1 MSRFFVYCEGVV
13 YFTETIDDTAFS
25 MIAIQDAFSTIYNA
39 KTLEIATP
47 FTVTFTSVNFQNSEY
62 IEISFDKQVCFVY
75 SIGLTVSSTID
86 YFNQTVVGSGVEYS
100 NNYMNINLMFLDYIL
115 NNYDKTKY
123 ILNSNY
129 NVPELNQMF
138 CVYNPIFTCAR
149 IKYSEFTWFHDGS
162 SINNVIVEKTYGT
175 NHSKG
180 YYATKGA
187 KGFYCKTTSSSNTIS
202 FDFNS
207 ISYTAVLFNSVLR
220 NDQFADIITAAMN
233 IAIKDIIYSE
243 NTSILAI
250 NSGNTYYI
258 GNTNSISF
266 DITSVNAGNVIFLNS
281 LISTKQKLTGC
292 ISFYFGSSSWNIF
305 LGDSNHNIVYTNAII
320 PGSIDSGFLYANAIP
335 SSFFGI
341 YRKLKDPSTIDF
353 TKLSDYF
360 TVDFPYYTFNTT
372 TTNDISDS
380 NTNYTYV
387 FSSPVTSLF
396 SFYYNNKSD
405 PDNFPMTLYFTG
417 IEIDR
422 NYKHNISV
430 YRFIDRYTSDNCS
443 VNLTFLDN
451 TSGFLVISENYV
463 SLLTVNYDNHT
474 VNNKYYCYNGSNF
487 SVNNTTMQN
496 NNIYFDK
503 YYYFAFIRGFI
514 DKISGDFVNSIEV
527 KGIEVKYSCE
537 YVVQR
542 KNNSIRFN
550 QLIQLNK
557 KNFIGYISKIDIV
570 YDHYYMNINNNPT
583 AIPDT
588 LEFLTDD
595 PFRSEIFSDTPE
607 FNSVNYTENKQVIFN
622 WNTPVS
628 LNYHG
633 NDHKGIEY
641 SENYYNT
648 TFNVASNSS
657 LFMLDNCYY
666 VNGTKVYD
674 KNNNSV
680 PANGNLIYYAN
691 YKALS
696 FRSNNNPDFY
706 YIVNNL
712 SVDNYLL
719 SNGVFKFTQLLDNI
733 SNATG
738 INYTLENNI
747 ATFENNLTAPF
758 YLFQVDTNKIKVFD
772 FDHLNYNNTFR
783 FYFYSYSLNKIF
795 RTKEIPNEFISDF
808 SDYLDTFYESN
819 SASLVTIGN
828 VSIITDSTGVTFE
841 FNSPVVPVYSS
852 DNSGAE
858 YSRNYYNAG
867 FYVPGK
873 VPVNYSNTSVKFYN
887 VPVVTINDTV
897 TSNVSSV
904 LIPRT
909 FDNKQVYINKNTPS
923 FFIKIESNNCVIHC
937 YFSNKTTKQIT
948 LPYGYFTKVNIID
961 FLQFKSGVTIFN
973 SGTIVGYYATQ
984 AANFSGKYIGG
995 TFFLG
1000 NFSSNYY
1007 KHYTTRTISYI
1018 ANDSSFYFHIAND
1031 KSNGVFKVTSNTF
1044 SYSDDPDENELMN
1057 LADNLT
1063 GNCYKPLE
1071 INGDYVPATFVNIT
1085 GGITKIIGN
1094 TFEFNN
1100 NVRAIYS
1107 FCSTLALTRT
1117 YFRIRTYA
1125 KGLEFTDR
1133 TYNQTNYSLYDNK
1146 STPLNKS
1153 VTFYKL
1159 SDNVISVNG
1168 VIQSLELFND
1178 YNGVYN
1184 NEIYSLTDSTNSTVL
1199 FNEVKDNIP
1208 MYLPRGFYNKYILS
1222 AAIPVCHLTSIETK
1236 NNLEMPGHQ
1245 YICTVLGPVLNISCY
1260 RDDGDPYANMAF
1272 NYQQIQGNQNLL
1284 TMSMYSNTKS
1294 LNFSWKIGVKSQ
1306 TNFNFYHNTNNQQLL
1321 LYSEN
1326 PGLPQMTALYTSL
1339 TETPF
1344 VEFNGSELI
1353 FSEPIIIPYNYNGIE
1368 TCPDYY
1374 KIVVNNTVGQTN
1386 FPFSFDP
1393 EINYYSYHNLQK
1405 LSPINYSDSNLNY
1418 SIGSNLF
1425 TLITSD
1431 YDNVN
1436 FINSS
1441 GSTKTFAMRLG
1452 YLSTAEFFDY
1462 YTTIISKNSDYQITS
1477 EINGNKVKLINNVSM
1492 AFNRSNFNTTLLN
1505 NTVLL
1510 TNYPTITASSIE
1522 FLVAPINFP
1531 GTVYRSLGLT
1541 TINNETTRIYFNVP
1555 DYPTDSPDILFA
1567 IAQAFG
1573 NSTNLTNT
1581 ETSFNYCETVEQIE
1595 KGFRITMKY
1604 PYEMYMSTIGS
1615 YDVYSGGFDGSLNTY
1630 CPVMRYYFNNDIS
1643 MYFTGIEFSSYY
1655 RNVFM
1660 KQCTEY
1666 NDPTLPIKPVTKNT
1680 FEIILKDYE
1689 CLFDR
1694 KENSL
1699 VPLFDSNGN
1708 LLVNDIYTT
1717 DNYNFIYNGVDYYR
1731 ISSANNTITTG
1742 VQKNNDSVDYN
1753 IIIKTDTAEYTCYNI
1768 ALAPDS
1774 YYISP
1779 TWVFSN
1785 NNFMVFKVIYNDHWT
1800 NKIEYRTCRKTGGT
1814 DITYKISFPK
1824 ELRIF
1829 MDTPSE
1835 NSYYYSNEFE
1845 IIQPWF
1851 IIDNTCNSLIID
1863 NSIIQLNNGTYT
1875 ELSIFQEIKRI
1886 LNNNGIDIRLDNNQ
1900 FYYKLNGHNVNTLC
1914 PNSINNCLYF
1924 KNLILQSKKDTF
1936 FITFVK

>member
-13 YFTETIDDTAFS
+13 YFTETIDDSSFGVNSIQSAF
-25 MIAIQDAFSTIYNA
+25 ATIYNA

-47 FTVTFTSVNFQNSEY
+47 FTVTISSTNFQGSNY
-62 IEISFDKQVCFVY
+62 IAVVFNKPAAFVY
-75 SIGLTVSSTID
+75 SIGLTNLVTTN
-86 YFNQTVVGSGVEYS
+86 YFDKSVLGTGVEYS
-100 NNYMNINLMFLDYIL
+100 SNYFNTNLLFLDYIVD
-115 NNYDKTKY
+115 NYDKSKY
-123 ILNSNY
+123 ILNKKY
-129 NVPELNQMF
+129 NVYDSTKKTYY
-138 CVYNPIFTCAR
+138 VYNPVFMCAK
-149 IKYSEFTWFHDGS
+149 IEFNNYVWIHDGS
-162 SINNVIVEKTYGT
+162 S
-175 NHSKG
+175 
-180 YYATKGA
+180 
-187 KGFYCKTTSSSNTIS
+187 
-202 FDFNS
+202 FNS
-207 ISYTAVLFNSVLR
+207 SYVDTKYGVSITDNIYSASGSRGVYTKTNGDTIEFTFNGNNYTSTLCNTVAR
-220 NDQFADIITAAMN
+220 SDQMADIMTAAMN
-233 IAIKDIIYSE
+233 LAIKDIIYSE
-243 NTSILAI
+243 NISILTI
-250 NSGNTYYI
+250 NTGAYYYTGVINNTSNY
-258 GNTNSISF
+258 SF
-266 DITSVNAGNVIFLNS
+266 DITAINATNNVFLKKFS
-281 LISTKQKLTGC
+281 ETKQIVNDC
-292 ISFYFGSSSWNIF
+292 VSFYFGQLITNIF
-305 LGDSNHNIVYTNAII
+305 LGDSNHNVVYTECI
-320 PGSIDSGFLYANAIP
+320 LP
-335 SSFFGI
+335 SSI
-341 YRKLKDPSTIDF
+341 YSSILWGNIVPTTFLGVFKKLKNPSSINFENIT
-353 TKLSDYF
+353 DYF
-360 TVDFPYYTFNTT
+360 TNDFPAYTFTT
-372 TTNDISDS
+372 SSTNEINSS
-380 NTNYTYV
+380 NTAYT
-387 FSSPVTSLF
+387 FIFESPVTTLF
-396 SFYYNNKSD
+396 SFDYSENSNA
-405 PDNFPMTLYFTG
+405 FPMSLYFTG
-417 IEIDR
+417 METNTDL
-422 NYKHNISV
+422 KHNHSH
-430 YRFIDRYTSDNCS
+430 YHFIDTYTASDCS
-443 VNLTFLDN
+443 TKVSFLGNDKSNLIIGLDYIAESTTESN
-451 TSGFLVISENYV
+451 TQSI
-463 SLLTVNYDNHT
+463 
-474 VNNKYYCYNGSNF
+474 NNKYYCLIDKLFNVGNVYITYTDFMVDKYIYYAYIRAFMNK
-487 SVNNTTMQN
+487 VANTFKNSIIVSGILVKYKAVSIIRSKN
-496 NNIYFDK
+496 NNIIFNN
-503 YYYFAFIRGFI
+503 AFELST
-514 DKISGDFVNSIEV
+514 KNSTRI
-527 KGIEVKYSCE
+527 
-537 YVVQR
+537 
-542 KNNSIRFN
+542 
-550 QLIQLNK
+550 IQPVDT
-557 KNFIGYISKIDIV
+557 GYKF
-570 YDHYYMNINNNPT
+570 YYMNDT

-588 LEFLTDD
+588 LEFLTDSTYI
-595 PFRSEIFSDTPE
+595 SEIFSETPE

-666 VNGTKVYD
+666 VNGTKVFD
-674 KNNNSV
+674 NSNNSV
-680 PANGNLIYYAN
+680 PSNSNLIYYAN
-691 YKALS
+691 YRALS
-696 FRSNNNPDFY
+696 FRSVNTPDFY

-712 SVDNYLL
+712 SVDNNPL

-747 ATFENNLTAPF
+747 ATFENNVTAPF

-819 SASLVTIGN
+819 SSSLVSIGD

-873 VPVNYSNTSVKFYN
+873 VPVNYTNTSVKFYN
-887 VPVVTINDTV
+887 VPVVVINDTV

-923 FFIKIESNNCVIHC
+923 FFIKIESSNCVIHC

-984 AANFSGKYIGG
+984 AANFSGKYIGD
-995 TFFLG
+995 TFFLR

-1044 SYSDDPDENELMN
+1044 SYSDDTDENELMN

-1071 INGDYVPATFVNIT
+1071 INGDFVPATFVDIT
-1085 GGITKIIGN
+1085 GGITKIDGN

-1107 FCSTLALTRT
+1107 FCSTLALTRN
-1117 YFRIRTYA
+1117 YFRKRTYA

-1133 TYNQTNYSLYDNK
+1133 TYNQTNYSLYDNT

-1159 SDNVISVNG
+1159 SDNVISVDG
-1168 VIQSLELFND
+1168 IIQSLELFND

-1184 NEIYSLTDSTNSTVL
+1184 NEIFSLTDSTNSTVL
-1199 FNEVKDNIP
+1199 FNEFKNDIP

-1222 AAIPVCHLTSIETK
+1222 AAIPTCQLTSIETK
-1236 NNLEMPGHQ
+1236 DNREQSGHQ
-1245 YICTVLGPVLNISCY
+1245 YLCSVTGPVLNISCY
-1260 RDDGDPYANMAF
+1260 SDDGKSLERMIFY
-1272 NYQQIQGNQNLL
+1272 YQQIQGNQNLL

-1294 LNFSWKIGVKSQ
+1294 LKFSWKIGVKSQ
-1306 TNFNFYHNTNNQQLL
+1306 TTFYFYHNTNNQQLL

-1353 FSEPIIIPYNYNGIE
+1353 FSEPIIIPYDYNGIE

-1374 KIVVNNTVGQTN
+1374 KIVVNNTVAQTN

-1436 FINSS
+1436 YINSS
-1441 GSTKTFAMRLG
+1441 GSSKTFAMRLG

-1462 YTTIISKNSDYQITS
+1462 YTTIISKNSDYQLTS

-1492 AFNRSNFNTTLLN
+1492 EFNRSNFNSRLLN

-1510 TNYPTITASSIE
+1510 TNYPTTTASSIE

-1531 GTVYRSLGLT
+1531 GNIYKSLGLT

-1581 ETSFNYCETVEQIE
+1581 ETSFNYCESVEQIE
-1595 KGFRITMKY
+1595 KGFRVTMKY
-1604 PYEMYMSTIGS
+1604 PYEMYMSTVGS

-1643 MYFTGIEFSSYY
+1643 MYFNGLEFSEYY

-1666 NDPTLPIKPVTKNT
+1666 NDPTLSIKPVTKNT

-1694 KENSL
+1694 QNETL

-1742 VQKNNDSVDYN
+1742 IQKNNDSVDYN
-1753 IIIKTDTAEYTCYNI
+1753 IIIKTDTAEYTCYNV

-1800 NKIEYRTCRKTGGT
+1800 NKIEYRTCRKTGGKE
-1814 DITYKISFPK
+1814 ITYKISFPK

-1829 MDTPSE
+1829 LDAPE
-1835 NSYYYSNEFE
+1835 DNAYIFSNEFE

>member
-13 YFTETIDDTAFS
+13 YFTETIDDSSFGVNSIQSAF
-25 MIAIQDAFSTIYNA
+25 ATIYNA

-47 FTVTFTSVNFQNSEY
+47 FTVTFSLTNFQGSNY
-62 IEISFDKQVCFVY
+62 IAVGFNKPAAFVY
-75 SIGLTVSSTID
+75 SIGLTNSVTTN
-86 YFNQTVVGSGVEYS
+86 YFDKSVLGTGVEYS
-100 NNYMNINLMFLDYIL
+100 SNYFNTNLLFLDYIVDT
-115 NNYDKTKY
+115 YDKSKY
-123 ILNSNY
+123 ILNKNY
-129 NVPELNQMF
+129 NVYDSSKQSYN
-138 CVYNPIFTCAR
+138 VYNPVFICAK
-149 IKYSEFTWFHDGS
+149 IKFNNYDWIHNGSSFNSNYIDTKYGTSINDNIYVTNGARGIYTKTNGNTIEFTFNGNNYT
-162 SINNVIVEKTYGT
+162 SIL
-175 NHSKG
+175 
-180 YYATKGA
+180 
-187 KGFYCKTTSSSNTIS
+187 CNT
-202 FDFNS
+202 
-207 ISYTAVLFNSVLR
+207 VVR
-220 NDQFADIITAAMN
+220 NDQFADILTAAFN
-233 IAIKDIIYSE
+233 LAIKDIIYSE

-292 ISFYFGSSSWNIF
+292 ISFYFGSSLGNIF
-305 LGDSNHNIVYTNAII
+305 LGDSNHNIVYTNAITPSSI
-320 PGSIDSGFLYANAIP
+320 GSGILYANAIP

-380 NTNYTYV
+380 STNYTFV

-422 NYKHNISV
+422 SYKHNISV

-451 TSGFLVISENYV
+451 TSGSLVISENYV
-463 SLLTVNYDNHT
+463 SLRDGNYVNHT
-474 VNNKYYCYNGSNF
+474 ANNKYYCCNGSNF

-496 NNIYFDK
+496 NIIYFDK

-537 YVVQR
+537 YAVQS
-542 KNNSIRFN
+542 KNNSVRFN
-550 QLIQLNK
+550 QLIQLNT
-557 KNFIGYISKIDIV
+557 KNFIGYISRVDIV

-595 PFRSEIFSDTPE
+595 PFRSEIFSETPE
-607 FNSVNYTENKQVIFN
+607 FNSVNYTENTQVIFN

-633 NDHKGIEY
+633 DDHKGIEY

-674 KNNNSV
+674 KSNNSV
-680 PANGNLIYYAN
+680 PSNSSLIYYAN

-696 FRSNNNPDFY
+696 FRNTPDFY

-712 SVDNYLL
+712 SVDNNPL

-747 ATFENNLTAPF
+747 ATFENNVTAPF
-758 YLFQVDTNKIKVFD
+758 YLLQVDTNKLGIYD

-819 SASLVTIGN
+819 SSSLVTIGD

-858 YSRNYYNAG
+858 YSRNYYNTG

-873 VPVNYSNTSVKFYN
+873 VPVNYTNTSVKFYN

-897 TSNVSSV
+897 TSGVSSV

-909 FDNKQVYINKNTPS
+909 FNNKQVYINKNTPS
-923 FFIKIESNNCVIHC
+923 FFVEINSNNCVIHC

-961 FLQFKSGVTIFN
+961 FLQFKSGVYVFN

-984 AANFSGKYIGG
+984 AANFCGKYIGD

-1000 NFSSNYY
+1000 SFSSNYY
-1007 KHYTTRTISYI
+1007 KHYTTRSINYI
-1018 ANDSSFYFHIAND
+1018 ANNSSFYFHIAND

-1063 GNCYKPLE
+1063 GMCYKPLE
-1071 INGDYVPATFVNIT
+1071 IDSDYKPATFVNIT
-1085 GGITKIIGN
+1085 GGITKIDGN

-1107 FCSTLALTRT
+1107 FCSTLALTRN
-1117 YFRIRTYA
+1117 YFRKRTYA

-1133 TYNQTNYSLYDNK
+1133 VFNQTNYSLYDKTN
-1146 STPLNKS
+1146 TPLNKS

-1168 VIQSLELFND
+1168 IIQSLELFND
-1178 YNGVYN
+1178 YNGTFN

-1199 FNEVKDNIP
+1199 FNEVRDNIP

-1222 AAIPVCHLTSIETK
+1222 AAIPTCHLTSIETK
-1236 NNLEMPGHQ
+1236 DNLEQLNHQ
-1245 YICTVLGPVLNISCY
+1245 YYCTVTGPVLNVSCY
-1260 RDDGDPYANMAF
+1260 RDDGDPYENMKF

-1284 TMSMYSNTKS
+1284 TMSMYSDNKS
-1294 LNFSWKIGVKSQ
+1294 REFSWKIGVKNITQ
-1306 TNFNFYHNTNNQQLL
+1306 WYFYHNTNNQQLL

-1326 PGLPQMTALYTSL
+1326 PGLPQMAALYTSL

-1368 TCPDYY
+1368 SCPDYY
-1374 KIVVNNTVGQTN
+1374 KIVVNNTVAQTN

-1405 LSPINYSDSNLNY
+1405 LSPIKYSNLNY

-1425 TLITSD
+1425 TLVTSD
-1431 YDNVN
+1431 YDHVN
-1436 FINSS
+1436 YTDSS

-1462 YTTIISKNSDYQITS
+1462 YTTIISKNSDYQLTS

-1492 AFNRSNFNTTLLN
+1492 EFNRSNFNSELLN

-1510 TNYPTITASSIE
+1510 TNYPTTTASSIE

-1531 GTVYRSLGLT
+1531 GTVYKSLGLT

-1581 ETSFNYCETVEQIE
+1581 ETSFNYCESVEQIE
-1595 KGFRITMKY
+1595 KGFRVTMKY

-1615 YDVYSGGFDGSLNTY
+1615 YDIYSGGFDGSLNTY

-1643 MYFTGIEFSSYY
+1643 VYFTGLEFSEYY

-1666 NDPTLPIKPVTKNT
+1666 SDPTLPIKPVTKNT

-1708 LLVNDIYTT
+1708 LLVNDIYTI

-1742 VQKNNDSVDYN
+1742 IQKNKDSVDYN
-1753 IIIKTDTAEYTCYNI
+1753 IIIKTDTAEYTCYNV

-1774 YYISP
+1774 YYIGP
-1779 TWVFSN
+1779 TYVFN
-1785 NNFMVFKVIYNDHWT
+1785 NYDFMVFKVIYNDHWT
-1800 NKIEYRTCRKTGGT
+1800 NKIEYRTCRKESNS
-1814 DITYKISFPK
+1814 DVTYKISFPK

-1829 MDTPSE
+1829 MNAPEDD
-1835 NSYYYSNEFE
+1835 SYYYSNEFE

-1875 ELSIFQEIKRI
+1875 ELSIFQEIKRK
-1886 LNNNGIDIRLDNNQ
+1886 LNGIDIRLDNNQ
-1900 FYYKLNGHNVNTLC
+1900 FYYKLNGHNVSTLC

>member
-13 YFTETIDDTAFS
+13 YFTETIDDSSFGVNSIQSAF
-25 MIAIQDAFSTIYNA
+25 ATIYNA

-47 FTVTFTSVNFQNSEY
+47 FTVTFSLTNFQGSNY
-62 IEISFDKQVCFVY
+62 IAVVFNKPAAFVY
-75 SIGLTVSSTID
+75 SIGLTNSVTTN
-86 YFNQTVVGSGVEYS
+86 YFDKSVLGTGVEYS
-100 NNYMNINLMFLDYIL
+100 SNYFNTNLLFLDYIVDT
-115 NNYDKTKY
+115 YDKSKY
-123 ILNSNY
+123 ILNKKY
-129 NVPELNQMF
+129 NVYDSTKKGYNILNPVF
-138 CVYNPIFTCAR
+138 ICTR
-149 IKYSEFTWFHDGS
+149 IRFDEYTWLCKGS
-162 SINNVIVEKTYGT
+162 SINTGIVDGALGT
-175 NHSKG
+175 NVTNG
-180 YYATKGA
+180 IYVTKNSRGI
-187 KGFYCKTTSSSNTIS
+187 YTKTNGNTI
-202 FDFNS
+202 DFILNGVNYSSTLSNS
-207 ISYTAVLFNSVLR
+207 LVRS
-220 NDQFADIITAAMN
+220 DQLADILTAAMN
-233 IAIKDIIYSE
+233 LAIKDIIYSE
-243 NTSILAI
+243 NISILVI
-250 NSGNTYYI
+250 NTGVYYYTGVI
-258 GNTNSISF
+258 NNTNNYSF
-266 DITSVNAGNVIFLNS
+266 DITAINATNNVFLKKFS
-281 LISTKQKLTGC
+281 ETKQIVNDC
-292 ISFYFGSSSWNIF
+292 ISFYFGQLLTNIF
-305 LGDSNHNIVYTNAII
+305 LGDSNHNVVYTESVVNT
-320 PGSIDSGFLYANAIP
+320 SITDKLNWGTAVPTTFLGV
-335 SSFFGI
+335 FK
-341 YRKLKDPSTIDF
+341 KLKDPSLINFENIT
-353 TKLSDYF
+353 DYF
-360 TVDFPYYTFNTT
+360 TNDFPAYTFTT
-372 TTNDISDS
+372 SSNEINSANPTYTFIFESPITT
-380 NTNYTYV
+380 
-387 FSSPVTSLF
+387 LF
-396 SFYYNNKSD
+396 SFDYNENS
-405 PDNFPMTLYFTG
+405 NLFPMSLYFTG
-417 IEIDR
+417 MET
-422 NYKHNISV
+422 NTTLKHNHSH
-430 YRFIDRYTSDNCS
+430 YHFIDTYTASDCS
-443 VNLTFLDN
+443 TKVSFLDN
-451 TSGFLVISENYV
+451 TGGNLIIGLDYIAER
-463 SLLTVNYDNHT
+463 TTEVNT
-474 VNNKYYCYNGSNF
+474 QSINNKYYCLIDKTFKVNNNTVVYTDFMVDKYIYYAYMRAFMNKVSGTFNNSLSVSGILVKYNG
-487 SVNNTTMQN
+487 VNVIQNKN
-496 NNIYFDK
+496 NNIIFNNALELNTK
-503 YYYFAFIRGFI
+503 SST
-514 DKISGDFVNSIEV
+514 KI
-527 KGIEVKYSCE
+527 
-537 YVVQR
+537 
-542 KNNSIRFN
+542 
-550 QLIQLNK
+550 IQPANY
-557 KNFIGYISKIDIV
+557 NF
-570 YDHYYMNINNNPT
+570 YYMNDT

-588 LEFLTDD
+588 LEFLTDNTYI
-595 PFRSEIFSDTPE
+595 SEIFSETPE
-607 FNSVNYTENKQVIFN
+607 FNSVNYTENTQVIFN
-622 WNTPVS
+622 WNIPVS

-633 NDHKGIEY
+633 DDHKGIEY

-674 KNNNSV
+674 KSNNSV
-680 PANGNLIYYAN
+680 PSNKSLIYYAN

-696 FRSNNNPDFY
+696 FRNTPDFY

-712 SVDNYLL
+712 SVDNNPL

-747 ATFENNLTAPF
+747 ATFENNVTAPF
-758 YLFQVDTNKIKVFD
+758 YLLQVDTNKIKVFD

-783 FYFYSYSLNKIF
+783 FYFYSYTLNKIF

-819 SASLVTIGN
+819 LDSLVTIGN

-887 VPVVTINDTV
+887 VPVVVINDTV
-897 TSNVSSV
+897 TSGVSSV

-909 FDNKQVYINKNTPS
+909 FNNKQVYINKNTPS
-923 FFIKIESNNCVIHC
+923 FFIKIESSNCVIHC

-961 FLQFKSGVTIFN
+961 FLQFKSGVYVFN
-973 SGTIVGYYATQ
+973 SGTIVGYYSGGVS
-984 AANFSGKYIGG
+984 ANFCGKYIGD

-1000 NFSSNYY
+1000 NFSTNYY
-1007 KHYTTRTISYI
+1007 KYYTTRTIRYI
-1018 ANDSSFYFHIAND
+1018 TNDSSFYFHIAND
-1031 KSNGVFKVTSNTF
+1031 TSNGVFKVTSNTF

-1063 GNCYKPLE
+1063 GVCYKPLE
-1071 INGDYVPATFVNIT
+1071 IDGDYVPATFVNIT
-1085 GGITKIIGN
+1085 GGITKIDGN

-1107 FCSTLALTRT
+1107 FCSTLELTRN
-1117 YFRIRTYA
+1117 YFKKRTYA

-1133 TYNQTNYSLYDNK
+1133 TFNQTNYSLYDKTN
-1146 STPLNKS
+1146 TPLNKS

-1199 FNEVKDNIP
+1199 FNEIANNIP

-1222 AAIPVCHLTSIETK
+1222 AAIPTCHLTSIETK
-1236 NNLEMPGHQ
+1236 DNIEHLSHQ
-1245 YICTVLGPVLNISCY
+1245 YICTVIGPVLNVSCY
-1260 RDDGDPYANMAF
+1260 HTNPTTLERVQFY
-1272 NYQQIQGNQNLL
+1272 YQQIQGNQNLL
-1284 TMSMYSNTKS
+1284 TMSMYSDTKS
-1294 LNFSWKIGVKSQ
+1294 LEFSWKIGVKNITQ
-1306 TNFNFYHNTNNQQLL
+1306 WYFYHNTNNQQLL

-1326 PGLPQMTALYTSL
+1326 PGLPQMAALYTSL

-1368 TCPDYY
+1368 SCPDYY
-1374 KIVVNNTVGQTN
+1374 KIVVNNTVAQTN

-1405 LSPINYSDSNLNY
+1405 LSPINYSNLNY

-1425 TLITSD
+1425 TLVTSD
-1431 YDNVN
+1431 YDHVN
-1436 FINSS
+1436 YTDSS
-1441 GSTKTFAMRLG
+1441 GSKKTFAMRLG

-1492 AFNRSNFNTTLLN
+1492 EFNRSNFNTTLLN
-1505 NTVLL
+1505 GTVLL
-1510 TNYPTITASSIE
+1510 TNYPTTTASSIE

-1531 GTVYRSLGLT
+1531 GTVYKSLGLT

-1581 ETSFNYCETVEQIE
+1581 ETSFNYCESVEQIE
-1595 KGFRITMKY
+1595 KGFRVTMKY
-1604 PYEMYMSTIGS
+1604 PYEMYMSTVGS
-1615 YDVYSGGFDGSLNTY
+1615 YGIYSGGFDGSLNTY

-1643 MYFTGIEFSSYY
+1643 VYFNGLEFSSYY

-1666 NDPTLPIKPVTKNT
+1666 SDPTLPIKPVTKNT

-1731 ISSANNTITTG
+1731 ISSANNTITSG
-1742 VQKNNDSVDYN
+1742 VQKKNDSVDYD
-1753 IIIKTDTAEYTCYNI
+1753 IIIKTDTAEYTCYNV

-1774 YYISP
+1774 YYIGP

-1785 NNFMVFKVIYNDHWT
+1785 NNYMVFKVIYNDHWT
-1800 NKIEYRTCRKTGGT
+1800 NKIEYRTCRKEGGPE
-1814 DITYKISFPK
+1814 ITYKISFPK

-1829 MDTPSE
+1829 LNAPGED
-1835 NSYYYSNEFE
+1835 SYYYSNEFE

>member
-13 YFTETIDDTAFS
+13 YFTETIDDNSFDITSIQSAF
-25 MIAIQDAFSTIYNA
+25 ATIYNA

-47 FTVTFTSVNFQNSEY
+47 FTVTISSTNFQGSNY
-62 IEISFDKQVCFVY
+62 IAVVFNKPAAFVY
-75 SIGLTVSSTID
+75 SIGLTNSTIVN
-86 YFNQTVVGSGVEYS
+86 YFDKSVLGTGVEYS
-100 NNYMNINLMFLDYIL
+100 SNYFNTNLLFLDYIVD
-115 NNYDKTKY
+115 NYDKSKY
-123 ILNSNY
+123 ILNKKY
-129 NVPELNQMF
+129 NVYDSTKKGYNILNPVF
-138 CVYNPIFTCAR
+138 ICAR
-149 IKYSEFTWFHDGS
+149 IKFDEYTWLCKGS
-162 SINNVIVEKTYGT
+162 SVNSGIIDSNAGT
-175 NHSKG
+175 NVTNGIYNITYSRG
-180 YYATKGA
+180 IYTKTNGNTIDFILN
-187 KGFYCKTTSSSNTIS
+187 GVNYSSSLC
-202 FDFNS
+202 NS
-207 ISYTAVLFNSVLR
+207 AVRS
-220 NDQFADIITAAMN
+220 DQMADIMTAAMN
-233 IAIKDIIYSE
+233 LAIKDIIYSE
-243 NTSILAI
+243 NISILVI
-250 NSGNTYYI
+250 NTGVYYYTGVI
-258 GNTNSISF
+258 NNINNYSF
-266 DITSVNAGNVIFLNS
+266 DITTITATNNIFLKKFS
-281 LISTKQKLTGC
+281 ETKQIVNDC
-292 ISFYFGSSSWNIF
+292 ISFYFGSLLTNIF
-305 LGDSNHNIVYTNAII
+305 LGDSNHNIVYTEGVVNT
-320 PGSIDSGFLYANAIP
+320 SITNNLNWGTAVPTTFLGV
-335 SSFFGI
+335 FK
-341 YRKLKDPSTIDF
+341 KLKDPSSINFENIT
-353 TKLSDYF
+353 DYF
-360 TVDFPYYTFNTT
+360 TNEFPAYTFTT
-372 TTNDISDS
+372 SETNEINSS
-380 NTNYTYV
+380 NNQSYT
-387 FSSPVTSLF
+387 FIFESPVTTLF
-396 SFYYNNKSD
+396 SFDYNENS
-405 PDNFPMTLYFTG
+405 NLFPMSLYFTG
-417 IEIDR
+417 METSTSQ
-422 NYKHNISV
+422 KHNFSH
-430 YRFIDRYTSDNCS
+430 YHFIDTYTAENCS
-443 VNLTFLDN
+443 TKVSFIDN
-451 TSGFLVISENYV
+451 TVGNLIIGIDYV
-463 SLLTVNYDNHT
+463 NITKTEVNT
-474 VNNKYYCYNGSNF
+474 QSINNKYYCLIDKTF
-487 SVNNTTMQN
+487 KVNNTTVAYTDF
-496 NNIYFDK
+496 IVDK
-503 YYYFAFIRGFI
+503 YIYYAYMRAFMN
-514 DKISGDFVNSIEV
+514 KVSGAM
-527 KGIEVKYSCE
+527 
-537 YVVQR
+537 
-542 KNNSIRFN
+542 NNSISVSGILVKYNGVNVIQSKNDSIIFN
-550 QLIQLNK
+550 KAFELNTKNSTRIIQQANTNY
-557 KNFIGYISKIDIV
+557 NF
-570 YDHYYMNINNNPT
+570 YYMNDT

-588 LEFLTDD
+588 LEFLTDTTYI
-595 PFRSEIFSDTPE
+595 SEIFSETPE

-674 KNNNSV
+674 KTNNSV
-680 PANGNLIYYAN
+680 PANDNLIYYAN

-696 FRSNNNPDFY
+696 FRNTPEFY

-712 SVDNYLL
+712 SVDNNPL

-747 ATFENNLTAPF
+747 ATFENNVTAPF
-758 YLFQVDTNKIKVFD
+758 YLFQVDTNKLGIYD
-772 FDHLNYNNTFR
+772 FDHLNYSNTFR

-819 SASLVTIGN
+819 LDSLVTIGN

-887 VPVVTINDTV
+887 VPVVTVNDTV
-897 TSNVSSV
+897 TSDISSV

-937 YFSNKTTKQIT
+937 YFSNNTTKQIT
-948 LPYGYFTKVNIID
+948 FPCGYFTKVNIID

-973 SGTIVGYYATQ
+973 SGTIVGYYSVPS
-984 AANFSGKYIGG
+984 ANFSGKYIGD

-1018 ANDSSFYFHIAND
+1018 ANNSSFYFHIAND

-1085 GGITKIIGN
+1085 GGITKINGN

-1107 FCSTLALTRT
+1107 FCSTLALTRN
-1117 YFRIRTYA
+1117 YFRKRTYA

-1133 TYNQTNYSLYDNK
+1133 TFNQTNYSLYDKTN
-1146 STPLNKS
+1146 TPLNKS

-1168 VIQSLELFND
+1168 IIQSPELFND

-1199 FNEVKDNIP
+1199 FNEYANNIP

-1222 AAIPVCHLTSIETK
+1222 AAIPTCQLTSIETK
-1236 NNLEMPGHQ
+1236 DNYEQPNHQ
-1245 YICTVLGPVLNISCY
+1245 YICTVTGPVLNVSCY
-1260 RDDGDPYANMAF
+1260 HSSSPASQEKMPFY
-1272 NYQQIQGNQNLL
+1272 YQQIQGNQNLL
-1284 TMSMYSNTKS
+1284 TMSMYSDTKS
-1294 LNFSWKIGVKSQ
+1294 LNFSWKIGVKNITQ
-1306 TNFNFYHNTNNQQLL
+1306 WYFYHNTNNQQLL

-1368 TCPDYY
+1368 SCPDYY
-1374 KIVVNNTVGQTN
+1374 KIVVNNTVAQTN

-1405 LSPINYSDSNLNY
+1405 LSPINYSNLNY

-1425 TLITSD
+1425 TLVTSD
-1431 YDNVN
+1431 YDHVN
-1436 FINSS
+1436 YTDSS
-1441 GSTKTFAMRLG
+1441 GSKKTFAMRLG

-1462 YTTIISKNSDYQITS
+1462 YTTIISKDSDYQLTS

-1492 AFNRSNFNTTLLN
+1492 EFNRSNFNSELLN

-1510 TNYPTITASSIE
+1510 TNYPTKTASSIE
-1522 FLVAPINFP
+1522 FLIAPINFP
-1531 GTVYRSLGLT
+1531 GIIYKSLGLT

-1581 ETSFNYCETVEQIE
+1581 ETSFNYCESVEQIE
-1595 KGFRITMKY
+1595 KGFRVTMKY
-1604 PYEMYMSTIGS
+1604 PYEMYMSTVGS

-1630 CPVMRYYFNNDIS
+1630 CPVTRYYFNNDIS
-1643 MYFTGIEFSSYY
+1643 VYFNGLEFSSYY

-1666 NDPTLPIKPVTKNT
+1666 GDPTLPIKPVTKNT

-1742 VQKNNDSVDYN
+1742 VQKNKDSVDYD

-1779 TWVFSN
+1779 TWVFTN
-1785 NNFMVFKVIYNDHWT
+1785 NNYIVFKVIYNDHWT
-1800 NKIEYRTCRKTGGT
+1800 NKIEYRTCRKESGPE
-1814 DITYKISFPK
+1814 ITYKISFPK

-1829 MDTPSE
+1829 LNAPEDD
-1835 NSYYYSNEFE
+1835 SYYFSNEFE

-1914 PNSINNCLYF
+1914 INSINNCLYF